1 MGKCGAIPLGRFL
14 WGDSFGAIAQTSQ
27 PRQTPTE
34 NFVKPI
40 NKTPT
45 NPATKPIPLA
55 NNGIETLK
63 VNPVAITQRDLV
75 IAQHSIII
83 AQTSQQISDSEAL
96 RRNRIPHISKR
107 W

>member
-1 MGKCGAIPLGRFL
+1 MGGDSFGAIPLGRFL

-55 NNGIETLK
+55 NNGIETLR
-63 VNPVAITQRDLV
+63 VARLC
-75 IAQHSIII
+75 
-83 AQTSQQISDSEAL
+83 
-96 RRNRIPHISKR
+96 RIGSFVR
-107 W
+107 

>member
-1 MGKCGAIPLGRFL
+1 M
-14 WGDSFGAIAQTSQ
+14 WGAIAQTSQ

-83 AQTSQQISDSEAL
+83 AQTSQQISDRKL
-96 RRNRIPHISKR
+96 PHRNRKSPHNGVFCINPRKGGIGKM
-107 W
+107 